1 MILKALCSILPAL
14 LLQREHKRAKK
25 KRAKKDS
32 TLRDPGRN
40 VAIVTTAALPWMT
53 GTSVNPLLRAAYL
66 ARNTDET
73 VRAQHQTWTVVQHHR
88 HMCHIP
94 LHLFSDIHNV
104 KLTRPH
110 SIAFCTSKLQHL
122 AGLAVDCAGVVTAV
136 PSSKSCQDI

>member
-1 MILKALCSILPAL
+1 MYTTLGNNQKCTLQAVSHESVALWLM
-14 LLQREHKRAKK
+14 QREHKRARR

-73 VRAQHQTWTVVQHHR
+73 V
-88 HMCHIP
+88 C
-94 LHLFSDIHNV
+94 
-104 KLTRPH
+104 
-110 SIAFCTSKLQHL
+110 CLQSGFGCAAPYSCSLL
-122 AGLAVDCAGVVTAV
+122 AL
-136 PSSKSCQDI
+136 